1 MIVHVVRSI
10 PREIATDVAAG
21 PAPAAAQEPT
31 VAAQREEILGVLRV
45 AFGELRCVGSE
56 RLARQGVSMT
66 NLHVLSILDHH
77 GELTM
82 SHLADFLGV
91 SMSNATGL
99 IDRMEERGFVER
111 ARDREDRRVVLVR
124 LTEGGRQ
131 QLNDVQILREEL
143 IQKILSRLDSDQLGC
158 VRSALTSLR
167 TAALDVSAD
176 PEVAAHWHSHP
187 QFPRH

>member
-10 PREIATDVAAG
+10 AKDTIEAGAPSLELVDSIAARRAD
-21 PAPAAAQEPT
+21 
-31 VAAQREEILGVLRV
+31 ILGILRG

-66 NLHVLSILDHH
+66 HLHVLSMLDHH

-82 SHLADFLGV
+82 SHLADLLGV

-111 ARDREDRRVVLVR
+111 ARDQGDRRVVLVR
-124 LTEGGRQ
+124 LAEGGRQ

-143 IQKILSRLDSDQLGC
+143 MEKILARLDSDQLQRVSG
-158 VRSALTSLR
+158 ALTSLR
-167 TAALDVSAD
+167 NAALDVAAD
-176 PEVAAHWHSHP
+176 PEVAAHWHSHS
-187 QFPRH
+187 QTPRH

>member
-1 MIVHVVRSI
+1 MIVRVVRSI
-10 PREIATDVAAG
+10 AKGTIAVGTPRGETA
-21 PAPAAAQEPT
+21 
-31 VAAQREEILGVLRV
+31 EEIGARRAEILSVLRV

-66 NLHVLSILDHH
+66 HLHVLSMLDHH

-82 SHLADFLGV
+82 SHLADLLGV

-124 LTEGGRQ
+124 LAEGGRQ

-143 IQKILSRLDSDQLGC
+143 MEKILARLDSDQLQC
-158 VRSALTSLR
+158 VSGALTSLR
-167 TAALDVSAD
+167 AAALDVAAD
-176 PEVAAHWHSHP
+176 PEVAAHWHAHS
-187 QFPRH
+187 QTSRH